1 MLILVFQAKFSKA
14 LNPPPQKKN
23 VGNNKR
29 WYFGS
34 WVLQQICTTWQVH
47 ISFFFK
53 NHSTLLLTS
62 IIFRSTCHQHDM
74 IKIEE
79 LHFLPTQKQLL
90 FILSFVS
97 NLQYTYDVMYIFCF
111 VHKVENRIEDLNNK
125 TNCHLLNTQCKVSWC
140 NTCPVLFRKH
150 NSKTIF
156 LLISWRC

>member
-1 MLILVFQAKFSKA
+1 MILGVMCVVKIIHQNLFLIIYVYLKKLNIIIHLKLLILWFHGKFSKA
-14 LNPPPQKKN
+14 LKPPPQKKN

-111 VHKVENRIEDLNNK
+111 VHKVENRI
-125 TNCHLLNTQCKVSWC
+125 
-140 NTCPVLFRKH
+140 
-150 NSKTIF
+150 
-156 LLISWRC
+156 